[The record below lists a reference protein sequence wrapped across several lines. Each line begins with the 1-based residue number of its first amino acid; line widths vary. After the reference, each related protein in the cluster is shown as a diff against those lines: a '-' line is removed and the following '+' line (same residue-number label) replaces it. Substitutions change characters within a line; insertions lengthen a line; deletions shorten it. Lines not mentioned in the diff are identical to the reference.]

1 MQSLQSIYKKETRLA
16 IGLMSGTC
24 TDGIDAAL
32 VKIQGSK
39 TNTSVSLLNFQT
51 IAYDETLR
59 QELLNISSGTY
70 GGSYAI
76 SKANFLLGKLSAD
89 ACLKVCQGAG
99 ISKDSID
106 FIASHGHTIY
116 HQPIEEN
123 YFGTDIRSTLQIGEA
138 AVISEIMNTIVLSD
152 FRVRDMAAGGNG
164 APLVPYSEYLL
175 YSEPNKAVALQNI
188 GGIGNITYLPANGK
202 MSDIHAFDTG
212 PGNMIID
219 ALVANHT
226 NKEQLYDDQGHI
238 AASGTI
244 NQRLLSWMLDDEYI
258 LRQPPKTTGRER
270 YGSNYIQRLL
280 VIAYQLNLSF
290 PDILATATYF
300 TAKTIEVNIRH
311 FLPSLP
317 EKLIVGG
324 GGSYNLTLMKHLQS
338 SLSNCQVLTNED
350 IGLNSSAKEAIA
362 FAILGNET
370 LSYQCNNVPTAT
382 GASHPVI
389 MGKISM

>member
-1 MQSLQSIYKKETRLA
+1 
-16 IGLMSGTC
+16 
-24 TDGIDAAL
+24 
-32 VKIQGSK
+32 
-39 TNTSVSLLNFQT
+39 
-51 IAYDETLR
+51 
-59 QELLNISSGTY
+59 
-70 GGSYAI
+70 
-76 SKANFLLGKLSAD
+76 
-89 ACLKVCQGAG
+89 
-99 ISKDSID
+99 
-106 FIASHGHTIY
+106 
-116 HQPIEEN
+116 
-123 YFGTDIRSTLQIGEA
+123 
-138 AVISEIMNTIVLSD
+138 
-152 FRVRDMAAGGNG
+152 
-164 APLVPYSEYLL
+164 
-175 YSEPNKAVALQNI
+175 
-188 GGIGNITYLPANGK
+188 
-202 MSDIHAFDTG
+202 
-212 PGNMIID
+212 
-219 ALVANHT
+219 
-226 NKEQLYDDQGHI
+226 
-238 AASGTI
+238 
-244 NQRLLSWMLDDEYI
+244 
-258 LRQPPKTTGRER
+258 
-270 YGSNYIQRLL
+270 